1 MTHQRRSRA
10 LLGSLLAAGALTA
23 LPAPANAAPPAAPP
37 AAPAAPAGGGPAS
50 GKSWKVTLLTGDVV
64 TVRTVTGKPPLVS
77 VTPAP
82 GREKRSFRKEI
93 RPDGH
98 VVVTPT
104 DVAGLVGRVLD
115 PELFD
120 VTALIEQGYDD
131 ARSDDLPLIVRRI
144 GGPRALSA
152 LGGTLDTTKELPS
165 IGAVAVRQS
174 KKDARGLG
182 DALARMNGPSAKST
196 GGIRHVWLDGRVK
209 ANFAPT
215 APTAFAAPDAHRLDR
230 NLRQIGAPAAWRT
243 GHTGEGAKVAVLDSG
258 VDAGHPDLAGR
269 IAETKNF
276 SEAPD
281 AADRLG
287 HGTHVAATVAGT
299 GAASSGERTGVA
311 PGASLVIGKVLG
323 DDGFGSDSAV
333 IAGMEWAAARAD
345 VVNMSLGGAPT
356 DGTDPV
362 SLALNDLTAEHG
374 TLFVVA
380 AGNDPQFETVGA
392 PGSAEKALTV
402 GAVDAADALA
412 EFSSRGPVGD
422 TAKPE
427 IVAPGVDIVAARA
440 AGTSEGTPIDANYTK
455 MSGTS
460 MAAPHVAG
468 AAALLAARHP
478 DWDPAR
484 LKAALV
490 GTTDPAT
497 GGDVYELGAG
507 RLDVG
512 EAARERVH
520 TAQSVV
526 HLGTAKYPD
535 HGALSTKLGWTS
547 NTGRPAHL
555 RLSVEVTDRKGRATD
570 GVATVASRVAVPAG
584 GTATAP
590 LTVDASKLADRPGR
604 YTAVVTAEGG
614 GTTLTTPVTFYVEPP
629 THTLKVQATPLPG
642 TDPANFGVTATVVD
656 LDDHSVFAEYAE
668 NGSELRVPEGRY
680 AVLGTVDDYD
690 DWRSALTG
698 DPEVVVDRDTTV
710 TLDGAAA
717 VQIGA
722 SVEGVETETAVAS
735 ADMVRD
741 AGDGLWYYSVYAF
754 DPAAAP
760 VYVQPMEGVQSGT
773 FRASTQH
780 RLTAPGAAYD
790 IVHDLGGRIPAD
802 PKRVVTAADLAK
814 AARVEQRFAA
824 FNGETDR
831 AMIEKRYGMS
841 PEGLLSFEAGG
852 AARPGTTRTDHVM
865 APDGWL
871 WMSYGGVRFGEE
883 TWIDQ
888 GTLTALEPGEQVTRE
903 WGRQP
908 LRPGPYSGTGVSPSA
923 CARYPATRTRGNL
936 RVALV
941 DLQTRPDAFDC
952 GMHPVKGH
960 MTLFA
965 GNEKLGETDTPY
977 GEFTVPSD
985 DTEYKLTYEN
995 DASAILPVSTRTS
1008 TSWTFRSAA
1017 PRGHEEARLPLLLVD
1032 YDLNF
1037 DLMNRPTGEP
1047 AVFTVARMAGA
1058 EKAKVTGLRFWTST
1072 DDGETWEPAEV
1083 TSLGGGEFSAP
1094 LPSAAKGRS
1103 VSLRVAA
1110 EDAGGSAIDQTII
1123 RAYTVH

>member
-1 MTHQRRSRA
+1 M
-10 LLGSLLAAGALTA
+10 
-23 LPAPANAAPPAAPP
+23 
-37 AAPAAPAGGGPAS
+37 
-50 GKSWKVTLLTGDVV
+50 
-64 TVRTVTGKPPLVS
+64 
-77 VTPAP
+77 TPAP

-98 VVVTPT
+98 VVVTPI

-131 ARSDDLPLIVRRI
+131 ARSDDLPLIVRRT

-152 LGGTLDTTKELPS
+152 LGGTLETTKELPS
-165 IGAVAVRQS
+165 IGAVAVRQP

-196 GGIRHVWLDGRVK
+196 GGVEHVWLDGRVK
-209 ANFAPT
+209 ATFAPT
-215 APTAFAAPDAHRLDR
+215 APAGHRLDR
-230 NLRQIGAPAAWRT
+230 NLRQIGAPAAWRA
-243 GHTGEGAKVAVLDSG
+243 GHTGKGAKVAVLDSG
-258 VDAGHPDLAGR
+258 ADAGHPDLKGR
-269 IAETKNF
+269 IAETANF

-311 PGASLVIGKVLG
+311 PGASLLIGKVLG
-323 DDGFGSDSAV
+323 DDGWGSDSSV

-345 VVNMSLGGAPT
+345 VVNMSLGGGPT
-356 DGTDPV
+356 DGTDPL

-380 AGNDPQFETVGA
+380 AGNDPRFETVGS
-392 PGSAEKALTV
+392 PGTAAKALTV
-402 GAVDAADALA
+402 GAVDGADALA

-440 AGTSEGTPIDANYTK
+440 KGTGAGAPIDANYTA

-490 GTTDPAT
+490 GTADPAT

-512 EAARERVH
+512 EAARGRVH

-526 HLGTAKYPD
+526 HLGTAKHPD
-535 HGALSTKLGWTS
+535 HGGLSTKLGWTS
-547 NTGRPAHL
+547 NGDRPVDLA
-555 RLSVEVTDRKGRATD
+555 LSVEVTDRKGRAAD
-570 GVATVASRVAVPAG
+570 GVATVPSRVAVPAG
-584 GTATAP
+584 GTGTVP
-590 LTVDASKLADRPGR
+590 LTVDASRLADRPGR

-614 GTTLTTPVTFYVEPP
+614 GAALTTPVTFYVEPR
-629 THTLKVQATPLPG
+629 THTLTIEATPLPG
-642 TDPANFGVTATVVD
+642 TDPANFGVTATVVN
-656 LDDHSVFAEYAE
+656 LDDHSVYSEYAE
-668 NGSELRVPEGRY
+668 NGSQLRVPEGRY
-680 AVLGTVDDYD
+680 AVLGTVDDYG

-698 DPEVVVDRDTTV
+698 DPEVAVDRDTSV

-717 VQIGA
+717 VRIGA
-722 SVEGVETETAVAS
+722 SVEGVRTETAMSS

-760 VYVQPMEGVQSGT
+760 VFAQPMEGVETGT
-773 FRASTQH
+773 FKASTQH
-780 RLTAPGAAYD
+780 RLTAPGAVYD
-790 IVHDLGGRIPAD
+790 VVHDLGDHVPAD

-831 AMIEKRYGMS
+831 AMMEKRYGMS
-841 PEGLLSFEAGG
+841 PEGLLAFDVDG
-852 AARPGTTRTDHVM
+852 AVRPGTTRTDHVV

-871 WMSYGGVRFGEE
+871 WMSYGGVQFGED

-888 GTLTALEPGEQVTRE
+888 GTFTELAPGERVTRE

-923 CARYPATRTRGNL
+923 CAREPAARTRGNL

-941 DLQTRPDAFDC
+941 DLQTRPDGFDC
-952 GMHPVKGH
+952 GMHEVKGH
-960 MTLFA
+960 MTLSA
-965 GNEKLGETDTPY
+965 GDAKLGEANGPY
-977 GEFTVPSD
+977 GDFAVPSD
-985 DTEYKLTYEN
+985 ARDFTLTYEN

-1008 TSWTFRSAA
+1008 TSWTFRSRA
-1017 PRGHEEARLPLLLVD
+1017 PRGHGSARLPLLLVD

-1037 DLMNRPTGEP
+1037 DLLNRPTGER

-1058 EKAKVTGLRFWTST
+1058 ERSEVTGLRLRTST
-1072 DDGETWEPAEV
+1072 DDGGTWTPVDVED
-1083 TSLGGGEFSAP
+1083 LGGGRFAAA
-1094 LPSAAKGRS
+1094 LPPAAKGRS
-1103 VSLRVAA
+1103 VSLHVAA
-1110 EDAGGSAIDQTII
+1110 EDAGGSTIDQTIT